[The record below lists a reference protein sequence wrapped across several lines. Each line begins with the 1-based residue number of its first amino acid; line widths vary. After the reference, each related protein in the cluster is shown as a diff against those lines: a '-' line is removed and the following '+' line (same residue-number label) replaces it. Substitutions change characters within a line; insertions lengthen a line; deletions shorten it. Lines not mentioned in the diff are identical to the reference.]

1 MTCDYVGF
9 VILQDSGIVQP
20 MVTVCPRYVDF
31 ASLVVNFFNSDLYT
45 RDESFEAEI
54 NAAVRQAF
62 STKNKVAKII
72 LD

>member
-1 MTCDYVGF
+1 
-9 VILQDSGIVQP
+9 

-31 ASLVVNFFNSDLYT
+31 ASLVVNFFNSDIYT